1 MSDTRE
7 KRILAKRKKPKK
19 ILGFE
24 QQEPPEEEAPKRK
37 ILGIEQ
43 EDDEK
48 RKKRYEDDIKNFK
61 KDKDEDSKGWVEQ
74 LSEYAEPV
82 IKGAGKVVSKV
93 RDTLMDTVHRATT
106 PKWTPDREKVIA
118 EKVKGKKK

>member
-7 KRILAKRKKPKK
+7 KRILAKRKKPK
-19 ILGFE
+19 
-24 QQEPPEEEAPKRK
+24 K

-61 KDKDEDSKGWVEQ
+61 KDKDLK
-74 LSEYAEPV
+74 
-82 IKGAGKVVSKV
+82 I
-93 RDTLMDTVHRATT
+93 
-106 PKWTPDREKVIA
+106 
-118 EKVKGKKK
+118 